1 MTKRTASLVTSVALG
16 CASAWLVAS
25 ADAAPPRSSTRVA
38 ARSHAAA
45 APRAGATPKPTAP
58 KPAAAKPAASKPT
71 AAPATTSPPTSLQT
85 SATTPPASPRTTPP
99 TNGAG
104 SGSSTPPTGA
114 ESPTSEPAEVT
125 RYQFSGLDI
134 DGELRTP
141 ALLQF
146 LSRIGGEFE
155 TVGIP
160 HRSFMPELSQT
171 VTKDAL

>member
-1 MTKRTASLVTSVALG
+1 MTRTTASFVGSLALG
-16 CASAWLVAS
+16 CATALLVAP
-25 ADAAPPRSSTRVA
+25 ADAAPPRSSTRVRA
-38 ARSHAAA
+38 VA
-45 APRAGATPKPTAP
+45 APRAAAAPKPTAP
-58 KPAAAKPAASKPT
+58 KPAAATTPASKPS
-71 AAPATTSPPTSLQT
+71 AAPATTSPSTSPP
-85 SATTPPASPRTTPP
+85 SSSTTPPASPRTTPP

-114 ESPTSEPAEVT
+114 ESPTSEPADVT
-125 RYQFSGLDI
+125 RYQFTGLDI
-134 DGELRTP
+134 EGELRTP

-171 VTKDAL
+171 VTEDAL